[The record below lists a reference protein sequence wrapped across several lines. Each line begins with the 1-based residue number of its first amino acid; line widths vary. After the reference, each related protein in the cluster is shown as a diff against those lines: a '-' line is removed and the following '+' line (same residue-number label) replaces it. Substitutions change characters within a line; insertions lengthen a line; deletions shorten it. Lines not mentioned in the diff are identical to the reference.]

1 MFTFTA
7 VQAVPERDREELFH
21 DAQKERDKREKEE
34 RKADRKRKAVAFKEL
49 LANTSG
55 IKATSEWRKVGVRLS
70 NIVLAG
76 RLGRTSLHATM

>member
-1 MFTFTA
+1 MC

-55 IKATSEWRKVGVRLS
+55 IKVTSEWRKVG
-70 NIVLAG
+70 
-76 RLGRTSLHATM
+76 